1 MQEKESN
8 FYKVI
13 FVDPKSTAFNDV
25 NLKIEGYQRVFEK
38 REEYE
43 YGDKIIKPKL
53 VLYNKDGAGKIAENN
68 WKYWQVA
75 WRRYFLANL

>member
-68 WKYWQVA
+68 WKYWA
-75 WRRYFLANL
+75 SSMEKIFFS